1 MDVASDLVI
10 TAGEAQGV
18 LDVTEIQSVLLDPR
32 TIALEVT
39 TVGILSEIGTHLDR
53 RREIWLLAGTQAVAE
68 KADANA
74 SVRGRETVIVVMV
87 VSEILHVILMKV
99 DGMESVAPS
108 EGPKE
113 AVDVVGRSE
122 ETWGATSD
130 ERVAAHEMMEEE
142 RDTVRKDRTW
152 GEGRRDQD
160 DRWGA
165 SRRDGNGIHLGW
177 FVRWVGDDTFL
188 LLFSLHCT
196 HALGGVFHLQA
207 ETQKCF
213 SRHFLARWRGLI
225 DLHYRFF
232 GWNVKSK

>member
-1 MDVASDLVI
+1 MDVASALVI

-177 FVRWVGDDTFL
+177 FVRWVGDDTFSSFIFVAL
-188 LLFSLHCT
+188 HARIGWRFSLASRDT
-196 HALGGVFHLQA
+196 EMFFQAFSGEMAGVDWSPLP
-207 ETQKCF
+207 
-213 SRHFLARWRGLI
+213 FLWVE
-225 DLHYRFF
+225 FQE
-232 GWNVKSK
+232 